1 MSSRTGAKRQPAN
14 TDTYRIREN
23 YETYVDGN
31 TVRKIKTD
39 PQKVKRRKTTKKAK
53 LEKQP
58 LRFGYI
64 IALTVS
70 VVAIITSLIMYV
82 SIQAD
87 ILNSVNTIASM
98 EEELNSLKLANDE
111 TYTKLLSSVDL
122 EKIKYIAITELGMTY
137 ADEGQ
142 VVTYSGNDSDYCIQY
157 SDIPEN

>member
-1 MSSRTGAKRQPAN
+1 MSSRTGARRQPAD
-14 TDTYRIREN
+14 TDRYRTREKN
-23 YETYVDGN
+23 EIYVDGN
-31 TVRKIKTD
+31 TVRKIETA
-39 PQKVKRRKTTKKAK
+39 PQKVKKRKTAKKTKIK
-53 LEKQP
+53 KQP

-64 IALTVS
+64 VALTFS
-70 VVAIITSLIMYV
+70 VAAIIASLIMYV

-122 EKIKYIAITELGMTY
+122 KKIKYIAITELGMTY

-142 VVTYSGNDSDYCIQY
+142 VVTYSGSDSDYCIQY
-157 SDIPEN
+157 SDIPEK